1 MEINF
6 WEAFFG
12 VNANRENR
20 YINQMRRLFPTANQL
35 WGVKTAVWID
45 TQNAWELFMTIP
57 ELRAVIDKRAS
68 MMSANKPV
76 MVDKNGALVQNHWL
90 LDLINKPNPM
100 QSWADVVYSL
110 SVNDALY
117 SNSFAYSP
125 LRSFNQ
131 RNIFVT
137 LPSGKIEI
145 RTTGRTLKQ
154 MDVDGM
160 IEGFRFKYDNEGF
173 ETLTVD
179 DVIYL
184 TTADG
189 MNLIKPTSKLDAL
202 KYPLSNIKASY
213 HKRNVLLENIGAI
226 GILSAQKSDIGGSIP
241 MTPEEKHEIQRDW
254 YNRSKDE
261 LIITESQVNWQPM
274 SYPTRDLMLFEELT
288 ADKLAIIDAYG
299 LNYNLFSS
307 DKGATF
313 TNVKD
318 SIRMC
323 YTDTIIPET
332 QSMYDT
338 IMQQFKLSDEGYKLI
353 ADFSHLPVLQDDE
366 LSKQQAM
373 SAKVNNY
380 SVMLRDGVITSEQ
393 YAAEFGIELMKIDAA
408 TAQAAG
414 LAQAQTQLRG
424 TVGGLD
430 GIISLNTAVS
440 TGQMDRQTAINTLI
454 NYYGYSETIA
464 SAMITAPP
472 TPQITG

>member
-6 WEAFFG
+6 WDAFFG

-68 MMSANKPV
+68 MMSSNKPV
-76 MVDKNGALVQNHWL
+76 MVDRDGNKVTNHWL
-90 LDLINKPNPM
+90 LDLIQKPNPM

-131 RNIFVT
+131 RNIMVT
-137 LPSGKIEI
+137 LPSGKMEI
-145 RTTGRTLKQ
+145 TTTGRTLKQ
-154 MDVDGM
+154 MDVDGL
-160 IEGFRFKYDNEGF
+160 IDSFRFRYDNESF
-173 ETLTVD
+173 EKL
-179 DVIYL
+179 DVNDVVYL

-189 MNLIKPTSKLDAL
+189 MNLIRPTSKIDAL

-241 MTPEEKHEIQRDW
+241 MTPEEKQEIQRDW
-254 YNRSKDE
+254 YSRSKDE

-313 TNVKD
+313 SNVKD

-332 QSMYDT
+332 QQMYDT
-338 IMQQFKLSDEGYKLI
+338 IMQQFKLTDEGYKLY

-366 LSKQQAM
+366 VSKEQAM
-373 SAKVNNY
+373 TARVNNY
-380 SVMLRDGVITSEQ
+380 STMLRDGVITSEQ

-430 GIISLNTAVS
+430 GIIALNTAVS
-440 TGQMDRQTAINTLI
+440 TGQMDRVTAINTLV
-454 NYYGYSETIA
+454 NYYGYSESIA
-464 SAMITAPP
+464 SAMITSPQP
-472 TPQITG
+472 PQINA